1 MDKGTN
7 IGNSMKVLMKYYFSI
22 LLTVLLLLS
31 GCGVNGE
38 NTDTNLP
45 ITMEE
50 NVQMIT
56 DFYSNS
62 EYDFSVFE
70 NVELINVELS
80 ELTNE
85 QLEVLYQQAKYCQA
99 MTEADTD
106 TLREMVP
113 EDAVFTHMSGKRQ
126 SREEY
131 FSDIENGSL
140 NYFTIGIDL
149 PVIEADGDS
158 GTVTFTS
165 VPDANAYGAKGVYR
179 MSGTHRFVKR
189 DGKWFTDN

>member
-1 MDKGTN
+1 MN
-7 IGNSMKVLMKYYFSI
+7 YFRVMP
-22 LLTVLLLLS
+22 LTAVLLLV
-31 GCGVNGE
+31 GCSVNSE
-38 NTDTNLP
+38 NTDTNLQ

-50 NVQMIT
+50 SVQMIT
-56 DFYSNS
+56 EVDSNS
-62 EYDFSVFE
+62 KYDFSVFE
-70 NVELINVELS
+70 NFELINVTLS

-113 EDAVFTHMSGKRQ
+113 DDAVFTHMSGKQQ
-126 SREEY
+126 SREKY
-131 FSDIENGSL
+131 FADIENGNL
-140 NYFTIGIDL
+140 KYFKIGIDS
-149 PVIEADGDS
+149 PVVEADGDS
-158 GTVTFTS
+158 GTITYTS
-165 VPDANAYGAKGVYR
+165 VLDANAYGAKGVYR

>member
-1 MDKGTN
+1 
-7 IGNSMKVLMKYYFSI
+7 
-22 LLTVLLLLS
+22 
-31 GCGVNGE
+31 
-38 NTDTNLP
+38 
-45 ITMEE
+45 
-50 NVQMIT
+50 MIT

-140 NYFTIGIDL
+140 NYFTIGIDS

>member
-1 MDKGTN
+1 MGKGTI
-7 IGNSMKVLMKYYFSI
+7 IGNSMKVSMKYYLAI
-22 LLTVLLLLS
+22 LLTALLLLAGCSVS
-31 GCGVNGE
+31 GE
-38 NTDTNLP
+38 STDTNLP
-45 ITMEE
+45 INLEE
-50 NVQMIT
+50 GVQMAIT
-56 DFYSNS
+56 DENNS

-70 NVELINVELS
+70 NVELINVKLS

-106 TLREMVP
+106 TLREMVT
-113 EDAVFTHMSGKRQ
+113 EDAVFTHMSGKQQ

-131 FSDIENGSL
+131 FADIENGSL
-140 NYFTIGIDL
+140 KYFKIGIDS
-149 PVIEADGDS
+149 PVVEADGDS

-165 VPDANAYGAKGVYR
+165 VLDANAYGAKGVYR